1 MLTVGIRELK
11 DRLSQH
17 IRLVRRGERI
27 LITDRGETVA
37 ELRQPSVTPASA
49 AFPGL
54 EQRARAGTVRVGAP
68 NRTDLYPKMPRVLPK
83 GTAARLL
90 DEERGER

>member
-37 ELRQPSVTPASA
+37 ELRQPSVTPAA

-68 NRTDLYPKMPRVLPK
+68 NRPDLYPKMPRVLPE